1 MNVGSAISVAL
12 TALRVNALRS
22 ALAALGVII
31 GVSAA
36 VVMVSVSQGAA
47 FALEQQIS
55 NFGANLL
62 TIRPGSSF
70 FGGRRG
76 GAGSATPLTD
86 GDLRAIRDEVA
97 GIAAITGEVRS
108 GTTVVSGGT
117 NWASTIY
124 GVNAAYFEARG
135 WEIDTGRSFAPEE
148 VQAGARIALVGQ
160 TIINELFDG
169 ADPVGLTFRA
179 GSTTFQVIGTV
190 RAKGE
195 TSWGQDQDD
204 VIFAPLNT
212 VRQRLG
218 GGSSATVRDP
228 VQVIYADVA
237 AGENIERVAADIED
251 LLRIRRDVQPG
262 ADDDFLVASIAE
274 FIRARN
280 ETESQLGLLL
290 AVTSAVILIVGGIN
304 IMTVMLVSVTERTR
318 EIGLRLALGAKRAE
332 IRNQFLVESC
342 VLCLVGGGIG
352 LALGFGGAMWI
363 ESLGQFPI
371 TIDPLIPAVALGTA
385 AMVGIFFGLYPAH
398 RASRLDPIEA
408 LRFE

>member
-1 MNVGSAISVAL
+1 MSIWSAIFFAL

-22 ALAALGVII
+22 GLAALGVII

-36 VVMVSVSQGAA
+36 VVMVSVSQGAKV
-47 FALEQQIS
+47 ALEEQIAS
-55 NFGANLL
+55 FGANLL
-62 TIRPGSSF
+62 TIRPGSSM

-76 GAGSATPLTD
+76 GAGSADPMTD
-86 GDLRAIRDEVA
+86 SDLRAIRDEVA
-97 GIAAITGEVRS
+97 GIAAITGEVRTGS
-108 GTTVVSGGT
+108 TVVAGGT
-117 NWASTIY
+117 NWATTLY
-124 GVNAAYFEARG
+124 GVNATYFDARG
-135 WEIDTGRSFAPEE
+135 WVVDQGRTFSPDE
-148 VQAGARIALVGQ
+148 VQSGQRIAVVGQ
-160 TIINELFDG
+160 SIVRELFDG

-179 GSTTFQVIGTV
+179 GSTTFTVIGTV
-190 RAKGE
+190 QSKGE

-228 VQVIYADVA
+228 VQTIYADVA
-237 AGENIERVAADIED
+237 AGESVNRVVADVQD
-251 LLRIRRDVQPG
+251 LLRVRRGIEPG
-262 ADDDFLVASIAE
+262 AEDDFIVASIAE

-342 VLCLVGGGIG
+342 VLCIVGGGVG

-363 ESLGQFPI
+363 DSLGQFPI
-371 TIDPLIPAVALGTA
+371 TIDPLIPAVAIGTA
-385 AMVGIFFGLYPAH
+385 ALVGVFFGLYPAH

>member
-1 MNVGSAISVAL
+1 MNIGSAVSVAL

-22 ALAALGVII
+22 GLAALGVII

-47 FALEQQIS
+47 VALEQQIS

-86 GDLRAIRDEVA
+86 ADLRAIRDEVA

-108 GTTVVSGGT
+108 GATVVAGGT
-117 NWASTIY
+117 NWATTIY

-135 WEIDTGRSFAPEE
+135 WEIDLGRSFAPEE
-148 VQAGARIALVGQ
+148 VQAGTRLALVGQ
-160 TIINELFDG
+160 TIITELFDG

-190 RAKGE
+190 KAKGE

-218 GGSSATVRDP
+218 GGASATVRDP

-237 AGENIERVAADIED
+237 AGENVERVASDIQD

-280 ETESQLGLLL
+280 ETESQLSLLL

-342 VLCLVGGGIG
+342 VLCVVGGGVG
-352 LALGFGGAMWI
+352 LALGFLGAMWI

-385 AMVGIFFGLYPAH
+385 AFVGIFFGLYPAH